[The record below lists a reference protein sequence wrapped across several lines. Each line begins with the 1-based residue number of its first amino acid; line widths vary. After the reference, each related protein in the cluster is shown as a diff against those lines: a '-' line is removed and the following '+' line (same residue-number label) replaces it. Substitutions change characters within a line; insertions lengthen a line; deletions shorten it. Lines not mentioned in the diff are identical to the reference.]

1 VRVSRL
7 RDLGLVVL
15 LLGGTAACTH
25 AGTAPPENGGD
36 VAVRAYSPPSGV
48 PGFCALL
55 ADSTHLTGLP
65 EAVGTLTVDP
75 GNVEAR
81 LLLTAAIAELDDVL
95 ADIGEDPGFFLLD
108 RSVDELLTTLR
119 DVRDGGLTETAR
131 TAIASGLDDI
141 GDQVQP
147 VCEFPT

>member
-1 VRVSRL
+1 MRVSRL
-7 RDLGLVVL
+7 CDLGLVVL
-15 LLGGTAACTH
+15 LLGGASACTH
-25 AGTAPPENGGD
+25 AGTAPPENGAD

-48 PGFCALL
+48 PGFCTLL

-75 GNVEAR
+75 GDVEAK

-95 ADIGEDPGFFLLD
+95 ADLAEDPGSLALD
-108 RSVDELLTTLR
+108 HSVDELLTTLQ
-119 DVRDGGLTETAR
+119 DVRDAGLTETAQ

-141 GDQVQP
+141 GHLSSA
-147 VCEFPT
+147 FR